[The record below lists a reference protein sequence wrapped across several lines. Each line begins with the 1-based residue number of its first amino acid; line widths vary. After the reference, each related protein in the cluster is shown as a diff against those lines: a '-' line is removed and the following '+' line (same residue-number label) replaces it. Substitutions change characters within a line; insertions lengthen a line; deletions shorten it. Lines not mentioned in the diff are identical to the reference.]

1 MAGTVR
7 AGSTGVAGTVRIIV
21 VRVAGAGRGGSV
33 TAIII
38 TVGTS
43 AGTTTSTTTTG
54 AIATKF
60 WCFPKRL
67 GPVRRRAGPSFH
79 QVVPLCRFFDRG

>member
-60 WCFPKRL
+60 WCFPKKI
-67 GPVRRRAGPSFH
+67 GPSATTSRWALFLPGCALT
-79 QVVPLCRFFDRG
+79 QVL